1 MFSLYSGAGADVQ
14 DTALL
19 QILAM
24 QKEKIAELEGIL
36 SSSGITISDTRTADD
51 SDDRIS
57 DEQVSDRGTRN
68 VENDSQENLLSVR
81 ILELESLLEDSD
93 TEVITLQNMMM
104 EIEKERDEMSEKIKL
119 SANKMD
125 NDDSFGRGNIMG
137 NSFGNLSTK
146 SDESQS
152 PEDST
157 DLDLHM
163 SRIYPNSDQ
172 TLFGGTNPL
181 SPSPDSKYVAR
192 EIDRDSGSNNG
203 WNSGMTISLKTS
215 K

>member
-24 QKEKIAELEGIL
+24 QKEKIAELESIL

-57 DEQVSDRGTRN
+57 DGQVSDRGSRN
-68 VENDSQENLLSVR
+68 VEDDSQGNLLSAR

-119 SANKMD
+119 SANGNED
-125 NDDSFGRGNIMG
+125 NDGSFGRGNIMG
-137 NSFGNLSTK
+137 NSFGNMSTK

-172 TLFGGTNPL
+172 TMFGGTNPL

-203 WNSGMTISLKTS
+203 WNSGMTVSL
-215 K
+215 